1 MDSRDHDAMGLSIRS
16 ATTDDAEAV
25 QRLRKGAWRARY
37 LHPRTGVTQKVLRE
51 ELAVL
56 PPTEQDLARYAA
68 TLADPRNEARN
79 LVAVVDGRVVGT
91 VMYARTGDGVG
102 DIGVFVDDALAG
114 TGVGDALLRALIQ
127 RTDEP
132 LQVDI
137 FARNPSRAFYQR
149 HGFTEAG
156 DEFEHH
162 FRAGVSLPV
171 QRLRLD
177 R

>member
-1 MDSRDHDAMGLSIRS
+1 M
-16 ATTDDAEAV
+16 
-25 QRLRKGAWRARY
+25 
-37 LHPRTGVTQKVLRE
+37 
-51 ELAVL
+51 L
-56 PPTEQDLARYAA
+56 PPTEQDLTRYAA
-68 TLADPRNEARN
+68 TLGDPRNHGRN
-79 LVAVVDGRVVGT
+79 LVAVVDASIVGT
-91 VMYARTGDGVG
+91 VMYSRTGDGAG
-102 DIGVFVDDALAG
+102 DIGVFVLDAFAG
-114 TGVGDALLRALIQ
+114 TGVGDALLGTLIEA
-127 RTDEP
+127 TDEP

-171 QRLRLD
+171 QRLRLN